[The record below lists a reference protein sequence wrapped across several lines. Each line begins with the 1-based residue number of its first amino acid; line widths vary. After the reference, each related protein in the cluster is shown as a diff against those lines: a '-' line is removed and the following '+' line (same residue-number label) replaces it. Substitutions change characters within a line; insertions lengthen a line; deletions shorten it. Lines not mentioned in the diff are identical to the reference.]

1 MDSRILDESIFSTL
15 ITSRM
20 NWILLLISVAKLTI
34 GSNEPGDR
42 IETEDEDI

>member
-1 MDSRILDESIFSTL
+1 MKVF
-15 ITSRM
+15 
-20 NWILLLISVAKLTI
+20 ILLWSHPERIEFPFSVAKLTI

>member
-1 MDSRILDESIFSTL
+1 MDSRILDESIYSTL
-15 ITSRM
+15 ITFWM
-20 NWILLLISVAKLTI
+20 NWMPLLFSVAKLTI